1 MVKKSFLYKHFERND
16 EGFTLIEVLISFT
29 ILLFL
34 IAVTSSLVVPWG
46 KFFNSLSQ
54 KIEEE
59 ENLLGS
65 INTLFQLVRYSDNLQ
80 SYSNGKK
87 LTMVLSSNPLEIYSQ
102 GGTLLLKNKGV
113 ANPIAEGCGE
123 ARFIVEGSEEKPL
136 MRARL
141 VFGKET
147 VDIQINPCLLLSP

>member
-1 MVKKSFLYKHFERND
+1 M
-16 EGFTLIEVLISFT
+16 IEALISFV
-29 ILLFL
+29 ILLL
-34 IAVTSSLVVPWG
+34 LVVAVSSLVILWG
-46 KFFNSLSQ
+46 KLFNSLSQ

-80 SYSNGKK
+80 SYSNGRK
-87 LTMVLSSNPLEIYSQ
+87 LTMTLSSNPLEIYSQ

-113 ANPIAEGCGE
+113 SNPIAEGCSE
-123 ARFIVEGSEEKPL
+123 ARFIVEGSEEKPF
-136 MRARL
+136 MRAHL
-141 VFGKET
+141 VFGKEG

>member
-1 MVKKSFLYKHFERND
+1 MVKKSFLCKRFEKND
-16 EGFTLIEVLISFT
+16 EGFTLIEVLISFIT
-29 ILLFL
+29 LLFL
-34 IAVTSSLVVPWG
+34 IAAISSLIVPWG

-87 LTMVLSSNPLEIYSQ
+87 LTMTLSSNPLEIYSQ
-102 GGTLLLKNKGV
+102 GRTLLLKNEGV
-113 ANPIAEGCGE
+113 SNPIAEGCSE
-123 ARFIVEGSEEKPL
+123 ARFIVEGSEEKPF
-136 MRARL
+136 MRAHL
-141 VFGKET
+141 VFGKEA